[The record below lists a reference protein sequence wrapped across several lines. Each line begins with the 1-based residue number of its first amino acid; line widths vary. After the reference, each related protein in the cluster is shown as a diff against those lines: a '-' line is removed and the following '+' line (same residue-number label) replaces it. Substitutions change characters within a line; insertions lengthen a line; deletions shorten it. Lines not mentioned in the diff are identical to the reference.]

1 MYRKIFLLSLS
12 FLLILHYVSSHGRLL
27 DPIARTSAWRI
38 DKRFKKNFNDAA
50 MFCGGAFMQWEE
62 NGGKCGICGEDWSLP
77 RKYEKGGRLY
87 KGNIMKTYKKGQF
100 IVAVVEVDKMI
111 SLIS

>member
-1 MYRKIFLLSLS
+1 
-12 FLLILHYVSSHGRLL
+12 
-27 DPIARTSAWRI
+27 
-38 DKRFKKNFNDAA
+38 

-100 IVAVVEVDKMI
+100 IVAVVEVDKI
-111 SLIS
+111 IASKLKFEALDFLIA

>member
-1 MYRKIFLLSLS
+1 
-12 FLLILHYVSSHGRLL
+12 
-27 DPIARTSAWRI
+27 
-38 DKRFKKNFNDAA
+38 

-100 IVAVVEVDKMI
+100 IVAVVEVDKI
-111 SLIS
+111 IASKLIFEALDFLLHKNNNRY